1 LGFFTRLRHRQPK
14 IRDPTTEEEKMK
26 RSLLIILTTAIL
38 YMGSALCA
46 TAGEWRI
53 PVGLTYVGGASEFL
67 DQIEED
73 LDEEGYTTDTFI
85 WPVGL
90 SVQPY
95 YEFDFG
101 LGIGFGA
108 GPLVLV
114 SGDVDALLL
123 PVNASLRFAF
133 LPWAK
138 VTPYVRAGVSHI
150 LASGDYVEGSSAGL
164 IGAVGVEFM
173 RNKAV
178 GLGIEIGYD
187 SAVVEM
193 EDLKEGPDETKD
205 VNAVGLIISIQAV
218 F

>member
-1 LGFFTRLRHRQPK
+1 
-14 IRDPTTEEEKMK
+14 MK
-26 RSLLIILTTAIL
+26 RFLLIIVSTAYFCLSIAF
-38 YMGSALCA
+38 SA

-53 PVGLTYVGGASEFL
+53 PFGLTYVAGASEFL
-67 DQIEED
+67 DQIEDNLED
-73 LDEEGYTTDTFI
+73 EGYTTDTFI
-85 WPVGL
+85 WPVGIT
-90 SVQPY
+90 VQPY

-108 GPLVLV
+108 GPVVLV
-114 SGDVDALLL
+114 SGDADAFLL
-123 PVNASLRFAF
+123 PLNASLRFAF

-150 LASGDYVEGSSAGL
+150 MASGDYVEGSSTGL
-164 IGAVGVEFM
+164 VGALGVEFM
-173 RNKAV
+173 RHKAV

-193 EDLKEGPDETKD
+193 EDPDPVDPDATD
-205 VNAVGLIISIQAV
+205 DINAVGLIVSIQAI

>member
-1 LGFFTRLRHRQPK
+1 
-14 IRDPTTEEEKMK
+14 MK
-26 RSLLIILTTAIL
+26 RFPLIIASIALLSLSTAF
-38 YMGSALCA
+38 SA

-67 DQIEED
+67 GQIEDNLED
-73 LDEEGYTTDTFI
+73 EGYTTDTFI
-85 WPVGL
+85 WPVGIT
-90 SVQPY
+90 VQPY

-101 LGIGFGA
+101 LGVGFGV
-108 GPLVLV
+108 GPLIMVAGDADATLV
-114 SGDVDALLL
+114 

-150 LASGDYVEGSSAGL
+150 IASGDYVEGSSAGL
-164 IGAVGVEFM
+164 VGALGVEFM
-173 RNKAV
+173 RQKAV

-193 EDLKEGPDETKD
+193 EDPDPVDPDATED
-205 VNAVGLIISIQAV
+205 INAVGLIISIQAI